1 MNAIVKAEPQQK
13 LMLLDYM
20 ADKYSLN
27 PEEFSRTV
35 KAMCGL
41 SAATPEQFAAF
52 LLVAKTYNLN
62 PLIKEIYAFPAK
74 GGGIVPIVSIDGWVN
89 LVNSH
94 PACNGFQF
102 EADHS
107 ADGKLISYTCNMHRK
122 DRDYPVNVTEYLSE
136 CIRSTEPWKMQHRML
151 RHKSMIQASR
161 YAFGFAGI
169 YDEDEG
175 RVIAESGEA
184 VPVGPRDTAPPR
196 NVKTIEHQ
204 PSGTTQDEP
213 EKPAES
219 TAREG
224 EGNTQP
230 PPTAPSEPPKAVVP
244 HDLVPQQGDSYEIW
258 AKRYIAALE
267 TSPDTSAV
275 FKWVDLNQPR
285 LKKLEGSPEWTG
297 KVKKATQ
304 TIVDRLRK
312 AADPITSGPQA
323 PAEPQDMFPG
333 DRPMPSTQE
342 PDAAPR
348 PRGRPPKAKVNAT
361 PDFLKDYDGWLSW
374 NIDRIAKVDSVEA
387 LESVFSEI
395 DENWLALMP
404 PDKTALTEARSLAE
418 DRLAP

>member
-1 MNAIVKAEPQQK
+1 MNAVVKAEPQQK

-27 PEEFSRTV
+27 PDEFSRTV

-41 SAATPEQFAAF
+41 STSTPEQFAAF
-52 LLVAKTYNLN
+52 LLVAKIYNLN

-107 ADGKLISYTCNMHRK
+107 DDGKLISYTCNMHRK
-122 DRDYPVNVTEYLSE
+122 DRAFPVNVTEYLSE
-136 CIRSTEPWKMQHRML
+136 CIRGTDPWKMQHRML
-151 RHKSMIQASR
+151 RHKSMIQAAR

-175 RVIAESGEA
+175 RVIAESGEV
-184 VPVGPRDTAPPR
+184 VPVGPRDAAPPR
-196 NVKTIEHQ
+196 NVKTIEHL
-204 PSGTTQDEP
+204 PAVTAQDEP

-219 TAREG
+219 AAEKS
-224 EGNTQP
+224 EGNAAASQR
-230 PPTAPSEPPKAVVP
+230 APSEPAKAIEP

-258 AKRYIAALE
+258 AKRYVAALE
-267 TSPDTSAV
+267 TSPDTSVV
-275 FKWVDLNQPR
+275 FKWVDLNQVR
-285 LKKLEGSPEWTG
+285 LKKLESSPEWTA

-304 TIVDRLRK
+304 AIVDDLRK

-333 DRPMPSTQE
+333 DKPMSRAQE
-342 PDAAPR
+342 PDTAPR

-361 PDFLKDYDGWLSW
+361 PDFLKDYDGWMTW
-374 NIDRIAKVDSVEA
+374 NLDRIAKADSVEA
-387 LESVFSEI
+387 IEAIFSEI

-404 PDKTALTEARSLAE
+404 PDKVALTEARSLSE
-418 DRLAP
+418 DRLEP